1 VLRTQHRS
9 WSTHEEAV
17 DVGRG
22 EAGRRGA
29 SWTGRCVR
37 ASSRRM
43 GSVAEKGR
51 SGGGLVAEEVRSFKM
66 TRFLELEPRPSE
78 IRPIR
83 LPSESYSLKSLKVY
97 IGQSPNRSR
106 GQNLL
111 YFRELFL
118 SIDRS

>member
-1 VLRTQHRS
+1 
-9 WSTHEEAV
+9 
-17 DVGRG
+17 
-22 EAGRRGA
+22 
-29 SWTGRCVR
+29 
-37 ASSRRM
+37 M

>member
-1 VLRTQHRS
+1 
-9 WSTHEEAV
+9 
-17 DVGRG
+17 
-22 EAGRRGA
+22 
-29 SWTGRCVR
+29 
-37 ASSRRM
+37 M

-51 SGGGLVAEEVRSFKM
+51 SGGGLVGEEIRSFKM
-66 TRFLELEPRPSE
+66 ARFLELEPRPSE

-111 YFRELFL
+111 LLSRAFL
-118 SIDRS
+118 EHRQKLRILSAHP